1 MVLGLVSL
9 FVKRSGSLPGKARGC
24 KAMTSTSKKHMKMHW
39 KIHLTTL
46 VKLMRGISYSLNP
59 TSRCLSRSW
68 SQSESIW
75 TLWSLKPTTRL
86 STSQNQFSTLQA
98 HLVKSRMKSSK
109 RYLNKISPVLKVKEV
124 KRISQTTQRRSQSP
138 SRSSGLP
145 VTSMT
150 IYHGI
155 RMRTPAQTEKLSR
168 DTSVRW

>member
-1 MVLGLVSL
+1 
-9 FVKRSGSLPGKARGC
+9 
-24 KAMTSTSKKHMKMHW
+24 
-39 KIHLTTL
+39 
-46 VKLMRGISYSLNP
+46 
-59 TSRCLSRSW
+59 
-68 SQSESIW
+68 
-75 TLWSLKPTTRL
+75 
-86 STSQNQFSTLQA
+86 
-98 HLVKSRMKSSK
+98 LVKSRIKSSK
-109 RYLNKISPVLKVKEV
+109 RYINKISPVLKVKEV